1 MRHAWVRMGLM
12 WMLVGVRRLAMWR
25 YHEAHQTHCAG
36 RWSVVVVVVV
46 TVVVV
51 VVVVVVVPVV
61 KAVLVFAFVLL
72 FVGVVVSVV
81 VLVMVALVVVAVV
94 VVGVVGV
101 SWHVTGRVVV
111 VCVDRVNVQR

>member
-51 VVVVVVVPVV
+51 LVVPVMM
-61 KAVLVFAFVLL
+61 AVLVCAF
-72 FVGVVVSVV
+72 VVVSVV
-81 VLVMVALVVVAVV
+81 VFVIVALVVVVVV

-101 SWHVTGRVVV
+101 SWHVIDEVVVV